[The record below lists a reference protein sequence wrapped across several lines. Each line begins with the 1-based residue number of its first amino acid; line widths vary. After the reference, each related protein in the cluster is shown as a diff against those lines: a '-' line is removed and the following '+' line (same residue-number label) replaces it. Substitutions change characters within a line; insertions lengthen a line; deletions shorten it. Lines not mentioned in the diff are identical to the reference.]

1 MVKEK
6 VLVTG
11 GLGFIGSHTVVELL
25 AAGYEVVIADDLSN
39 AQLFILDHIEKISGT
54 RPTFY
59 QSDVSVIE
67 EVERI
72 FLEQE
77 NIKVVI
83 HFAAFKAVGESVQ
96 QPLKYFHNNLF
107 SLINMLEV
115 MVKSSCLNMVFS
127 SSATVYGEADELPV
141 KETAPFKKA
150 LSAYGSTKQMGEDI
164 LEKVCAV
171 TAINGIALRYFN
183 PVGAHSSSLLG
194 ELPIGVP
201 NNLMPY
207 ITQVAAGKRES
218 LTVFG
223 DDYNTPD
230 GTCIRDYIH
239 VVDLAQA
246 HVKSCDRLLQQ
257 NFNENFEAY
266 NIATGKGYSV
276 LEIIEAF
283 ENFNELKLNYTVG
296 TKREG
301 DAPAMFADASAA
313 KQKLGWSAVYG
324 LKEMVTSAWEWELK
338 LQALAKDTLG

>member
-1 MVKEK
+1 MAKEK

-11 GLGFIGSHTVVELL
+11 GLGFIGSHTVVELI

-39 AQLFILDHIEKISGT
+39 AQLFILDHIEKIAGT
-54 RPTFY
+54 RPVFY
-59 QSDVSVIE
+59 QSDVSIKE

-72 FLEQE
+72 FLGQE

-96 QPLKYFHNNLF
+96 QPLKYFRNNLF
-107 SLINMLEV
+107 SLINILEV
-115 MVKSSCLNMVFS
+115 MEKYSCLHMVFS
-127 SSATVYGEADELPV
+127 SSATVYGEADQLPV

-164 LEKVCAV
+164 LEKVCAAS
-171 TAINGIALRYFN
+171 AINGIALRYFN
-183 PVGAHSSSLLG
+183 PVGAHASALLG

-201 NNLMPY
+201 NNLMPF

-223 DDYNTPD
+223 NDYDTPD

-239 VVDLAQA
+239 VVDLAKA
-246 HVKSCDRLLQQ
+246 HVKSCERLLQGRP
-257 NFNENFEAY
+257 EEKYEAY

-283 ENFNELKLNYTVG
+283 EKFNALKLNYTIG
-296 TKREG
+296 PKRTG
-301 DAPAMFADASAA
+301 DAPAMFADAGYAE
-313 KQKLGWSAVYG
+313 KKLGWTAHLG
-324 LKEMVTSAWEWELK
+324 LKDMVTSAWQWEQK
-338 LQALAKDTLG
+338 LGTLIKDV